1 MTSET
6 YSADISATDAVAP
19 SDPSFAARNSL
30 VINLL
35 LVSAFVVMLN
45 ETIMNVAIP
54 TIRDAFG
61 VEASAAQWLTT
72 AFLLTMAVVIPITG
86 FLLQRMN
93 TRPVF
98 VLAMS
103 LFSLGTAFASVA
115 PNLELLVLSRVVQA
129 SGTAV
134 MMPLLM
140 TTVMTLV
147 APQNRGKMMGN
158 ISVVMSLAPAA
169 GPVVAGVVLHYLP
182 WRFLFI
188 LVLPIA
194 LLSLFLGSRRMVN
207 VTTPRY
213 APLDV
218 ISVILSAFAFGGL
231 VYGLSGLASPDGAGD
246 ALAVWV
252 PLIVGVVAMA
262 IFIWRQISLQKTN
275 APLLDLRT
283 FKSYNFTISNIMFV
297 IGMASMFG
305 SLNLLPYYLQNV
317 LGLDPLKIG
326 LILLPGGLLMA
337 IMGPFVGRLYD
348 KLGPKPLI
356 IPGISLVSIVLWSM
370 TLLGTGT
377 PWELILAGYLVMCLG
392 FSVLFGPLFTLSLGA
407 VKPELYSHGSAL
419 LGSIQQVSGAAGVAL
434 LIAIMTS
441 RSAALTAT
449 GTVAV
454 EALAGGIRTAFLVG
468 AILSLFA
475 VAAAFFIRKPDPA
488 PQGGWGG
495 GH

>member
-1 MTSET
+1 MTSEALSNDMT
-6 YSADISATDAVAP
+6 SGNIAP
-19 SDPSFAARNSL
+19 THPSNAARNSL

-54 TIRDAFG
+54 TIKDAFG
-61 VEASAAQWLTT
+61 VPASSAQWLTT
-72 AFLLTMAVVIPITG
+72 AFLLTMAVVIPVTG
-86 FLLQRMN
+86 FLLQRMH

-98 VLAMS
+98 ILAMS
-103 LFSLGTAFASVA
+103 LFSLGTALAIIA
-115 PNLELLVLSRVVQA
+115 PTLELLVAARVVQA

-147 APQNRGKMMGN
+147 PPEQRGKMMGN
-158 ISVVMSLAPAA
+158 ISLVMSLAPAA
-169 GPVVAGVVLHYLP
+169 GPVVAGVILSVLP

-194 LLSLFLGSRRMVN
+194 LVALTLGARRMVN

-218 ISVILSAFAFGGL
+218 FSVIVSAFAFGGI
-231 VYGLSGLASPDGAGD
+231 VYGLSGLASPAGASD

-252 PLIVGVVAMA
+252 PLLVGIVAMA
-262 IFIWRQISLQKTN
+262 VFIWRQLMLQKKN
-275 APLLDLRT
+275 APLLDLRV
-283 FKSYNFTISNIMFV
+283 FQSYNFTVANIMFV

-317 LGLDPLKIG
+317 LGLKPLYIG
-326 LILLPGGLLMA
+326 LILLPGGL
-337 IMGPFVGRLYD
+337 IMGVLGPFVGRLYD
-348 KLGPKPLI
+348 KVGPKPLI
-356 IPGISLVSIVLWSM
+356 IPGIIIVSVVLWAM
-370 TLLGTGT
+370 TLLGTAT
-377 PWELILAGYLVMCLG
+377 WWPLILAGYLILCVG
-392 FSVLFGPLFTLSLGA
+392 FSFLFGPLFTLSLGS
-407 VKPELYSHGSAL
+407 VKPEYYSHGSAM

-434 LIAIMTS
+434 LIAIMTAQ
-441 RSAALTAT
+441 SAIQTAA
-449 GTVAV
+449 GASAV
-454 EALAGGIRTAFLVG
+454 EALASGIRMAFLVG

-475 VAAAFFIRKPDPA
+475 VASAFFIRKPEPVA
-488 PQGGWGG
+488 PGSWGG

>member
-1 MTSET
+1 MSTE
-6 YSADISATDAVAP
+6 SATFADAALAP
-19 SDPSFAARNSL
+19 SHPSNAARNSL

-45 ETIMNVAIP
+45 ETILNVAIP
-54 TIRDAFG
+54 TIKDSLH
-61 VEASAAQWLTT
+61 VSASDAQWLTT
-72 AFLLTMAVVIPITG
+72 AFLLTMAVVIPVTG
-86 FLLQRMN
+86 FLLQRLN
-93 TRPVF
+93 TRPIF

-103 LFSLGTAFASVA
+103 LFSVGTAMAIVS
-115 PNLELLVLSRVVQA
+115 PNLELLIVARVIQA

-147 APQNRGKMMGN
+147 PNEQRGRMMGN

-169 GPVVAGVVLHYLP
+169 GPVVSGFILHYLH
-182 WRFLFI
+182 WRYLFI

-194 LLSLFLGSRRMVN
+194 ILSLVLGGRRMVN

-218 ISVILSAFAFGGL
+218 FSVIVSAFAFGGI
-231 VYGLSGLASPDGAGD
+231 VYGLSGFASPDGAAD
-246 ALAVWV
+246 ALSVGV
-252 PLIVGVVAMA
+252 PLGVGIVAMV
-262 IFIWRQISLQKTN
+262 IFIWRQLALQKTN

-283 FKSYNFTISNIMFV
+283 FASYNFTVSNIMFV
-297 IGMASMFG
+297 IGMAAMFG

-317 LGLDPLKIG
+317 LGLEPLYIG

-337 IMGPFVGRLYD
+337 AMGPFVGRLYD

-356 IPGISLVSIVLWSM
+356 IPGIIMVSAVLWAM
-370 TLLGTGT
+370 TLLGTQT
-377 PWELILAGYLVMCLG
+377 WWPLILAGYLVMCLG
-392 FSVLFGPLFTLSLGA
+392 FSFLFGPLFTLSLSS

-434 LIAIMTS
+434 LIAIMTA
-441 RSAALTAT
+441 RSVALTAT
-449 GTVAV
+449 GMVPA
-454 EALAGGIRTAFLVG
+454 EALADGIRAAFLCG

-475 VAAAFFIRKPDPA
+475 VATAFFIRKPDPQV
-488 PQGGWGG
+488 PGDWGG

>member
-1 MTSET
+1 MTMESTANPELP
-6 YSADISATDAVAP
+6 AVAP
-19 SDPSFAARNSL
+19 SHASHAARNSL

-54 TIRDAFG
+54 TIKEAFG
-61 VEASAAQWLTT
+61 VPASSAQWLTT

-86 FLLQRMN
+86 FLLQRLH

-98 VLAMS
+98 ILAMS
-103 LFSLGTAFASVA
+103 LFSVGTALAIVA
-115 PNLELLVLSRVVQA
+115 PSLELLVFARVVQA

-140 TTVMTLV
+140 TTIMTLV
-147 APQNRGKMMGN
+147 PPEQRGKMMGN
-158 ISVVMSLAPAA
+158 ISLVMSLAPAA
-169 GPVVAGVVLHYLP
+169 GPVVAGVILNFLP

-194 LLSLFLGSRRMVN
+194 LLALALGARRMVN

-218 ISVILSAFAFGGL
+218 FSVIVSAFAFGGI
-231 VYGLSGLASPDGAGD
+231 VYGLSGFASPAGAAD
-246 ALAVWV
+246 AMSVWV
-252 PLIVGVVAMA
+252 PLIVGLLAMA
-262 IFIWRQISLQKTN
+262 IFIWRQLALQKTSG
-275 APLLDLRT
+275 PLLDLRT
-283 FKSYNFTISNIMFV
+283 FRSYNFTVSNIMFV

-317 LGLDPLKIG
+317 LKLDPLYIG
-326 LILLPGGLLMA
+326 LILLPGGLMMA
-337 IMGPFVGRLYD
+337 MLGPFVGRLYD
-348 KLGPKPLI
+348 RVGPKPLI
-356 IPGISLVSIVLWSM
+356 IPGIILVSIVLWAM

-377 PWELILAGYLVMCLG
+377 WWPLIVAGYLLMCVG
-392 FSVLFGPLFTLSLGA
+392 FSFLFGPLFTLSLGS

-434 LIAIMTS
+434 LIAIMS
-441 RSAALTAT
+441 SQAATLTAA
-449 GTVAV
+449 GNVPV
-454 EALAGGIRTAFLVG
+454 EALAGGIRMAFLSG

-475 VAAAFFIRKPDPA
+475 VAAAFFIRKPEPHPGPA
-488 PQGGWGG
+488 GLP